1 MIVKDA
7 ARMALNAA
15 ELLRLERQATDEL
28 REPSED
34 DETPEDSL
42 LDAAGR
48 LHDSQQRQETE
59 EDEDAGAEELNA
71 EELAADNDVLPD
83 DLAELVM
90 ACEQEGV
97 MKGMKEVMC
106 CEHVKGRFFD
116 THKSK
121 FKP

>member
-15 ELLRLERQATDEL
+15 ELLLLEREATDEPD
-28 REPSED
+28 EPSED
-34 DETPEDSL
+34 DEPSDDSQP
-42 LDAAGR
+42 DAAGR
-48 LHDSQQRQETE
+48 HEAD
-59 EDEDAGAEELNA
+59 EDEDADHEELNA
-71 EELAADNDVLPD
+71 EELVADNSVLPD

-90 ACEQEGV
+90 ACEQDGV

-116 THKSK
+116 THKS
-121 FKP
+121 